1 MVYKKRWTEMFI
13 FFCVSNKKSFSY
25 ILYKIEVIMIIID
38 NISEQISVKLPNNL
52 VKSSGK
58 IYLKNTETK
67 KEYIK
72 EFEDESTSDLYY
84 VWTYTFSDIPIGE
97 YEYVIDGNK
106 GLLRIG
112 KEMEK
117 KVYDEEISFKSYEG

>member
-1 MVYKKRWTEMFI
+1 MV
-13 FFCVSNKKSFSY
+13 
-25 ILYKIEVIMIIID
+25 IID

-72 EFEDESTSDLYY
+72 EFEDESTSDLY
-84 VWTYTFSDIPIGE
+84 
-97 YEYVIDGNK
+97 
-106 GLLRIG
+106 
-112 KEMEK
+112 
-117 KVYDEEISFKSYEG
+117 

>member
-1 MVYKKRWTEMFI
+1 MV
-13 FFCVSNKKSFSY
+13 
-25 ILYKIEVIMIIID
+25 IID
-38 NISEQISVKLPNNL
+38 NISEQISVKIPNNL

-67 KEYIK
+67 NEYIK
-72 EFEDESTSDLYY
+72 EFDDESTSDLYY

-112 KEMEK
+112 DVMDK
-117 KVYDEEISFKSYEG
+117 KVYDEEITFKSYEG